1 MRKYGENIDFFFT
14 IIVESPQSKSMM
26 SVSHA
31 NDILKNLVADV
42 KLKPEVKAWFLLFG
56 LNDVNVAAYRNRIR
70 DSTEP
75 SDMDMF
81 LDRYGISNLGDVR
94 RRECMG
100 GCGRTLFDDV
110 ERVRGKCAECN
121 KKVCAVK
128 HWLKYEYWVANNGNS
143 STAGCKCCGVTIES
157 NSYSAAHV
165 IAAVYGGEATVD
177 NIRTTC
183 FSCNGAMG
191 STHLDRYAREL
202 VRIRGL
208 LATNIAFTAAVE
220 VRWAILSSRIRRSL
234 SF

>member
-1 MRKYGENIDFFFT
+1 M
-14 IIVESPQSKSMM
+14 MM

-31 NDILKNLVADV
+31 NDILKKLVADV
-42 KLKPEVKAWFLLFG
+42 KLKPEVKAWFLMFG
-56 LNDVNVAAYRNRIR
+56 LNDVNVAAYRNRVR
-70 DSTEP
+70 DYTEP

-81 LDRYGISNLGDVR
+81 LERYGISNLGDVR
-94 RRECMG
+94 RRKCMG
-100 GCGRTLFDDV
+100 GCTRMLVDAV
-110 ERVRGKCAECN
+110 PRVRGTCKSCN
-121 KKVCAVK
+121 DKVCAVK

-143 STAGCKCCGVTIES
+143 STAGCKCCGVIIES

-165 IAAVYGGEATVD
+165 IAAVYGGEATVA

-191 STHLDRYAREL
+191 STHLDRYSREL

-220 VRWAILSSRIRRSL
+220 VRWAILSSKIQRTL